1 MTADD
6 EGRGFGGLDP
16 HRDGE
21 LDGLAGIVVAADDL
35 DELLA
40 AEGGAALADLELRAG
55 LVVQDP
61 QTTEEN
67 GAQVQQVRKSR
78 ARAICK

>member
-1 MTADD
+1 MTRD
-6 EGRGFGGLDP
+6 GGLDP

-21 LDGLAGIVVAADDL
+21 LDRLAGIVVAADDL
-35 DELLA
+35 DELLP
-40 AEGGAALADLELRAG
+40 AEGRAALADLKLRAG

-61 QTTEEN
+61 QTTKEN

>member
-1 MTADD
+1 M
-6 EGRGFGGLDP
+6 RGGGGGGGLDP

-21 LDGLAGIVVAADDL
+21 LDGLASLVIAADNL

-55 LVVQDP
+55 LIVQDP
-61 QTTEEN
+61 RRLPRKTAPKAQRSGWEKS
-67 GAQVQQVRKSR
+67 GAG
-78 ARAICK
+78 AF